1 MTVPGDIS
9 RLAGR
14 EECHEVLCRIGR
26 DFDDLISK
34 RGWPPAPRA
43 NTTTR
48 PIGPLIPDQKESS
61 VKLFE
66 ALASTPERA
75 EIRDAVRALCDR
87 FDDAYW
93 SEKDRSHSFPYEFAK
108 AIADAGWLGIAMPR
122 EFGGAGL
129 GVTEAAIMMQEV
141 GRSAGAFAACSTIH
155 INIFGLHSIVKHG
168 TDAQRKAW
176 LPAIIDGSS
185 RACFGVTEPDA
196 GLDTSKIKT
205 RAVRRGDRYI
215 VNGQKI
221 WTSTAQQADKVVL
234 LARTTP
240 VEQCAKPTDGLTLF
254 YADLDRSRAE
264 IREIP
269 KMGRHAV
276 NSNQVFY
283 DNFDIPV
290 ECRIGEEGK
299 GFRYILDSL
308 NPERI
313 LNAAEVVGMGRRALE
328 KAVAYAG
335 ERVVFGRK
343 IGQNQSIQHPLAEC
357 WSELYAAD
365 LMTLHAAELYD
376 SGKPCGAQ
384 ANAAKYLAA
393 DAGFHACDRAIR
405 TYGGMGY
412 AAEYHVERYFREMV
426 ATQLAPVSREMILCF
441 IAERELGLPKSY

>member
-1 MTVPGDIS
+1 
-9 RLAGR
+9 
-14 EECHEVLCRIGR
+14 
-26 DFDDLISK
+26 
-34 RGWPPAPRA
+34 
-43 NTTTR
+43 
-48 PIGPLIPDQKESS
+48 

-66 ALASTPERA
+66 PLASTPERT
-75 EIRDAVRALCDR
+75 EIRNAIRGLCDK
-87 FDDAYW
+87 FDDSYW
-93 SEKDRSHSFPYEFAK
+93 SEKDKAHEFPYEFSK
-108 AIADAGWLGIAMPR
+108 AVAEGGWLGIAMPT

-141 GRSAGAFAACSTIH
+141 GRSAGVFAACSTIH
-155 INIFGLHSIVKHG
+155 INIFGLHAIVKHG
-168 TDAQRKAW
+168 TDRQRAAW
-176 LPAIIDGSS
+176 LPAIIKGTS

-196 GLDTSKIKT
+196 GLDTSRIKT
-205 RAVRRGDRYI
+205 RAVLRGDHY
-215 VNGQKI
+215 VVSGQKI
-221 WTSTAQQADKVVL
+221 WTSTAQQADKIVL

-240 VEQCAKPTDGLTLF
+240 IEECARPTDGLSLF
-254 YADLDRSRAE
+254 YTDLDRSAVE
-264 IREIP
+264 IREIE

-276 NSNQVFY
+276 NSNEVFF
-283 DNFDIPV
+283 NELKVPV
-290 ECRIGEEGK
+290 QCRIGEEGR

-313 LNAAEVVGMGRRALE
+313 LNAAEVIGIGRRALE

-335 ERVVFGRK
+335 DRIVFGRK

-357 WSELYAAD
+357 WSELYAAE

-376 SGKPCGAQ
+376 AGQPCGTQ

-393 DAGFHACDRAIR
+393 DAGFRACDRAIR
-405 TYGGMGY
+405 TFGGMGY

>member
-1 MTVPGDIS
+1 
-9 RLAGR
+9 
-14 EECHEVLCRIGR
+14 
-26 DFDDLISK
+26 
-34 RGWPPAPRA
+34 
-43 NTTTR
+43 
-48 PIGPLIPDQKESS
+48 

-66 ALASTPERA
+66 ALANTQERR
-75 EIRDAVRALCDR
+75 EIRNSVRALCDR
-87 FDDAYW
+87 FDDRYW
-93 SEKDRSHSFPYEFAK
+93 AEKDRLHEFPHEFAD
-108 AIADAGWLGIAMPR
+108 AAAAAGWLGIAMPR
-122 EFGGAGL
+122 QFGGAGL

-141 GRSAGAFAACSTIH
+141 GRSAGAFSACSTIH

-168 TDAQRKAW
+168 SDSQRAEW
-176 LPAIIDGSS
+176 LPSIISGQS

-205 RAVRRGDRYI
+205 KAERTGDVY
-215 VNGQKI
+215 VVSGQKI
-221 WTSTAQQADKVVL
+221 WTSTAQQADKIVL

-240 VEQCAKPTDGLTLF
+240 LDQCVHPTDGLTLF
-254 YADLDRSRAE
+254 YADLDRSAVKIHE
-264 IREIP
+264 LE

-276 NSNQVFY
+276 NSNQLFI
-283 DNFDIPV
+283 DNLVVPV
-290 ECRIGEEGK
+290 ERRIGEEGK
-299 GFRYILDSL
+299 GFHYILDSL

-328 KAVAYAG
+328 KAVCYAG

-365 LMTLHAAELYD
+365 LMTSHAAELYD
-376 SGKPCGAQ
+376 SGQPCGAQ

-393 DAGFHACDRAIR
+393 DAGFKACDRAIR
-405 TYGGMGY
+405 THGGMGY

-426 ATQLAPVSREMILCF
+426 ATQLAPISREMILCF

>member
-1 MTVPGDIS
+1 MKQFDP
-9 RLAGR
+9 
-14 EECHEVLCRIGR
+14 LC
-26 DFDDLISK
+26 D
-34 RGWPPAPRA
+34 
-43 NTTTR
+43 T
-48 PIGPLIPDQKESS
+48 PDRS
-61 VKLFE
+61 
-66 ALASTPERA
+66 A
-75 EIRDAVRALCDR
+75 IRDAIRAICDR

-93 SEKDRSHSFPYEFAK
+93 SEKDRTHSFPHEFAT
-108 AIADAGWLGIAMPR
+108 AIAEGGWLGIAMP
-122 EFGGAGL
+122 EEYGGAGL

-141 GRSAGAFAACSTIH
+141 GHSAGAFAACSTIH

-168 TDAQRKAW
+168 TEAQKQAW
-176 LPAIIDGSS
+176 LPDIISGRS

-196 GLDTSKIKT
+196 GLDTSRIKT
-205 RAVRRGDRYI
+205 RAVRQGDHYV

-240 VEQCAKPTDGLTLF
+240 IEDCAKPTDGLTLF
-254 YADLDRSRAE
+254 YTDLDRSAAE
-264 IREIP
+264 VREIP

-283 DNFDIPV
+283 DNMVVPMDS
-290 ECRIGEEGK
+290 RIGEEGR

-308 NPERI
+308 NSERI
-313 LNAAEVVGMGRRALE
+313 LNAAEVIGMGRRALE
-328 KAVAYAG
+328 KAVAYAD

-343 IGQNQSIQHPLAEC
+343 IGMNQSIQHPLAEC
-357 WSELYAAD
+357 WSELYAAE
-365 LMTLHAAELYD
+365 LMTLHAAELCD
-376 SGKPCGAQ
+376 AGKPCGAQ

-393 DAGFHACDRAIR
+393 DAGFKACDRAVR
-405 TYGGMGY
+405 THGGMGY

>member
-1 MTVPGDIS
+1 MKI
-9 RLAGR
+9 
-14 EECHEVLCRIGR
+14 
-26 DFDDLISK
+26 
-34 RGWPPAPRA
+34 
-43 NTTTR
+43 
-48 PIGPLIPDQKESS
+48 
-61 VKLFE
+61 FE
-66 ALASTPERA
+66 ALANTPDRRD
-75 EIRDAVRALCDR
+75 IRDAIRSICDR
-87 FDDAYW
+87 FDDSYW
-93 SEKDRSHSFPYEFAK
+93 AEKDRTHTFPFEFAT
-108 AIADAGWLGIAMPR
+108 AIAEGGWLGIAMP
-122 EFGGAGL
+122 EEYGGAGL
-129 GVTEAAIMMQEV
+129 GVTEASIMMQEI
-141 GRSAGAFAACSTIH
+141 GRSAGVFAACSAIH
-155 INIFGLHSIVKHG
+155 INIFGLHSIVRHG
-168 TDAQRKAW
+168 TERQKQDW
-176 LPAIIDGSS
+176 LPDIISGKS

-205 RAVRRGDRYI
+205 RAVRDGDHYVVR
-215 VNGQKI
+215 GQKI

-240 VEQCAKPTDGLTLF
+240 VEDCAKPTDGLSLF
-254 YADLDRSRAE
+254 YADLDRSTVE

-283 DNFDIPV
+283 DGLVIPAS
-290 ECRIGEEGK
+290 CRIGEEGK

-313 LNAAEVVGMGRRALE
+313 LNAAEAIGIGRRALE

-343 IGQNQSIQHPLAEC
+343 IGQNQSIQHPLAEN

-376 SGKPCGAQ
+376 AGEPCGAQ

-393 DAGFHACDRAIR
+393 DAGFKACDRAIR
-405 TYGGMGY
+405 THGGMGY
-412 AAEYHVERYFREMV
+412 AAEYHVERYFREMM
-426 ATQLAPVSREMILCF
+426 AIQLAPVSREMILCH

>member
-1 MTVPGDIS
+1 MKQFDP
-9 RLAGR
+9 
-14 EECHEVLCRIGR
+14 LC
-26 DFDDLISK
+26 DSPD
-34 RGWPPAPRA
+34 RA
-43 NTTTR
+43 
-48 PIGPLIPDQKESS
+48 
-61 VKLFE
+61 
-66 ALASTPERA
+66 A
-75 EIRDAVRALCDR
+75 IRDAIAAICNR

-93 SEKDRSHSFPYEFAK
+93 AEKDRTHSFPHEFA
-108 AIADAGWLGIAMPR
+108 DAVAEGGWLGIAMPV
-122 EFGGAGL
+122 EYGGAGL

-141 GRSAGAFAACSTIH
+141 GHSAGAFAACSTIH

-168 TDAQRKAW
+168 TEAQKQAW
-176 LPAIIDGSS
+176 LPDIISGKS
-185 RACFGVTEPDA
+185 RSCFGVTEPDA

-205 RAVRRGDRYI
+205 RAVRQGDNYI
-215 VNGQKI
+215 INGQKI

-240 VEQCAKPTDGLTLF
+240 VEDCAKPTDGLSLF
-254 YADLDRSRAE
+254 YADLDRNSVE

-283 DNFDIPV
+283 DNLIVPA
-290 ECRIGEEGK
+290 ERRIGEEGK

-308 NPERI
+308 NSERI
-313 LNAAEVVGMGRRALE
+313 LNAAEVIGMGRRALE

-343 IGQNQSIQHPLAEC
+343 IGMNQSIQHPLAEC
-357 WSELYAAD
+357 WSELYAAE
-365 LMTLHAAELYD
+365 LMTLHAAELCD
-376 SGKPCGAQ
+376 AGKPCGAQ

-393 DAGFHACDRAIR
+393 DAGFKACDRAIR
-405 TYGGMGY
+405 THGGMGY